1 MITSLQLGAF
11 ICGLFMMALVISVVL
26 ISERKDGISAMFY
39 SVSGLAF
46 ISGNWL
52 IASALL
58 IATFAARWWLVYR
71 YKAQKTFYIRSGLV
85 AVQLAFVMIAYGVSL
100 QSAWLTLI
108 PLVLQLMA
116 FMDLESEIDEEIQ
129 AQGFSPTQSRSEFQ
143 EHTFPVISWSHAVTQ
158 YNTWRA
164 ERSTDVAMLL
174 VQIEGYEQ
182 LNRLLG
188 QEFAELIL
196 TQSLARIN
204 QLGEQLQS
212 RVINLQRNTKLQPQ
226 VFQVAP
232 LCYGLLI
239 DLDEEAHSHEQLA
252 QHIADAIQKPFN
264 SRQGV
269 VELSPRIALTS
280 GRASELPLDELV
292 GQTFKTL
299 EFNPVQRI
307 GVYDVGLEQ
316 KAMAHRAQLKE
327 LTTVDFEQD
336 FELYFQ
342 PVVGLPENKLLYVE
356 LLLRWNHPERGILD
370 AREFIDNLREV
381 GRGYKL
387 AFYVLERAAEMAMA
401 LKMDGLAMPVSVN
414 LFGEEIIHDEFV
426 DFAQRMLLEH
436 RLLPGDLIIECP
448 LPVLMSLDD
457 DTLSLLR
464 RLHQVGVHLCLDGLG
479 ETPLFLAKLPKINL
493 DYVKVNPSLTAEVDY
508 TSGNKSLLNGLIDMH
523 RHLKA
528 KVICQGIE
536 SPAQLSYIKEF
547 SIHGAQGYI
556 FTHPLRSDG
565 LLGWTRQWHHKLKN
579 QEIPY

>member
-46 ISGNWL
+46 MSGNWL
-52 IASALL
+52 VASALL

-71 YKAQKTFYIRSGLV
+71 FKAHKTFYVRAGLV
-85 AVQLAFVMIAYGVSL
+85 AAQLAFVALAYGLSL

-116 FMDLESEIDEEIQ
+116 FMDLDSELDEEIQ
-129 AQGFSPTQSRSEFQ
+129 GSSQTRNEFQ
-143 EHTFPVISWSHAVTQ
+143 EHSFPVIPWSHAVSQ
-158 YNTWRA
+158 YNMWRA

-204 QLGEQLQS
+204 QLGEQSQS
-212 RVINLQRNTKLQPQ
+212 HVINLQRNSKLQPQ

-232 LCYGLLI
+232 LCYGLLV
-239 DLDEEAHSHEQLA
+239 DLDEEVHGHEQLA
-252 QHIADAIQKPFN
+252 QQIADAIQKPFN

-269 VELSPRIALTS
+269 VELTPRIALTS
-280 GRASELPLDELV
+280 GRASEQPLDELV

-299 EFNPVQRI
+299 EFNPEQRI
-307 GVYDVGLEQ
+307 SSYDVSLEQ
-316 KAMAHRAQLKE
+316 KAIAHRAQLKE

-356 LLLRWNHPERGILD
+356 LLLRWHHPERGILD
-370 AREFIDNLREV
+370 AREFIDDLREV

-426 DFAQRMLLEH
+426 DFAQRMLIEH

-457 DTLSLLR
+457 DSLALLR

-479 ETPLFLAKLPKINL
+479 ETPLFLAKLPKITL
-493 DYVKVNPSLTAEVDY
+493 DYVKVDPSLTAEVDY

-579 QEIPY
+579 QETPY